1 MDREEEERRVK
12 QTYLRTEILDKG
24 YDAERFVDFMGSLR
38 ENGMLDHDAGEDLE
52 NWTFEDLRTAVSD
65 FQKANPGV
73 SPVTGQDGIED
84 GGQKPPKSGVILE
97 DSDEED
103 IRYQPEIRTR
113 DRGIT
118 DPLHDEFIGRSSAG
132 MDTQPSEPVSYE
144 SESEKK
150 RKALL
155 AVALEAKKATI
166 VGPLIT
172 TGVRCHNKMH
182 QNTRE

>member
-1 MDREEEERRVK
+1 MDREEEQRRIK

-38 ENGMLDHDAGEDLE
+38 ENGISDGHSGEDLE
-52 NWTFEDLRTAVSD
+52 NWSFEDLMTAVSD
-65 FQKANPGV
+65 FQKANLRLNP
-73 SPVTGQDGIED
+73 PTGQDGLED
-84 GGQKPPKSGVILE
+84 GGQKPTNSGVILE

-113 DRGIT
+113 DRGVT

-166 VGPLIT
+166 VFAIIT
-172 TGVRCHNKMH
+172 TGV
-182 QNTRE
+182 

>member
-1 MDREEEERRVK
+1 M
-12 QTYLRTEILDKG
+12 EIQL
-24 YDAERFVDFMGSLR
+24 
-38 ENGMLDHDAGEDLE
+38 GEDLE
-52 NWTFEDLRTAVSD
+52 NWSIEDLQTAVSD
-65 FQKANPGV
+65 FQRANPRTN
-73 SPVTGQDGIED
+73 TGGDLSENEQGA
-84 GGQKPPKSGVILE
+84 QAPSKSGVILE

-132 MDTQPSEPVSYE
+132 MDNQPSEPISYE
-144 SESEKK
+144 SESERK

-166 VGPLIT
+166 VTSYLIA
-172 TGVRCHNKMH
+172 GV
-182 QNTRE
+182 

>member
-1 MDREEEERRVK
+1 MVK
-12 QTYLRTEILDKG
+12 KEVQQ
-24 YDAERFVDFMGSLR
+24 
-38 ENGMLDHDAGEDLE
+38 GEDLE
-52 NWTFEDLRTAVSD
+52 NWSIEDLQTAVSD
-65 FQKANPGV
+65 FQRANPRIN
-73 SPVTGQDGIED
+73 TGGDLGENEQGA
-84 GGQKPPKSGVILE
+84 QSSSKSGVILE

-132 MDTQPSEPVSYE
+132 MDNQPSEPISYE
-144 SESEKK
+144 SESERK

-166 VGPLIT
+166 VIFYIKA
-172 TGVRCHNKMH
+172 GV
-182 QNTRE
+182 